1 MIFRRMLM
9 ELISKN
15 AAKQSEILGSIEETS
30 GEQIEEIVKIAHEA
44 YEDWS
49 LKDISERVNIL
60 RHVYDVLKD
69 NSASIAELITKE
81 MGKPITL
88 AENEVRD
95 TLKNILWNLDNAE
108 EVLTP
113 EITYEDDEQMQ
124 KVVYAPRGVSV
135 VISPFNFPFS
145 LSCAIGFQNMI
156 VGNTVINK
164 PDPNLPLLTELLDKL
179 FRSTDLPKGVQ
190 QFVYGDREVGE
201 SLVNKDINMI
211 CFTGNTKTGEHLYKV
226 AAEKM
231 IPILMELGGSAP
243 GIVCEDA
250 DVDKVIKGMYAK
262 KFSTMGQLCH
272 ALKRLIV
279 HESLFDK
286 IVDSLKEIATSQVI
300 GNPMDRDTTMGPLVN
315 ETQLNKLV
323 EQLEDAK
330 AKGAK
335 IICGGNKPIEGE
347 NYFEPTIVINVTRD
361 MRIWNEEV
369 FGPILPIVSFKD
381 EEEAIKLANDTIY
394 GLGSYIYTT
403 DASRFERISRRIN
416 SGMVGFNN
424 VAYSAPYNPFGGTK
438 RSGIGR
444 TRGKWGLM
452 YLCDIKTI
460 SYDKKI

>member
-1 MIFRRMLM
+1 MD
-9 ELISKN
+9 LISKN
-15 AAKQSEILGSIEETS
+15 ASKQNEVLGSVRETTEEQVV
-30 GEQIEEIVKIAHEA
+30 EMVKLAHDA
-44 YEDWS
+44 YDEWS
-49 LKDISERVNIL
+49 LKDIGERISVL
-60 RHVYDVLKD
+60 REVYDVLSENSKD
-69 NSASIAELITKE
+69 IAELITKE
-81 MGKPITL
+81 MGKPIGL

-95 TLKNILWNLDNAE
+95 TLKNILWSLDNADT
-108 EVLTP
+108 LLSP

-145 LSCAIGFQNMI
+145 LSCAVGFQNMI
-156 VGNTVINK
+156 VGNTIINK

-179 FRSTDLPKGVQ
+179 FRSTNLPKGVQ
-190 QFVYGDREVGE
+190 QFVYGGREIGDF
-201 SLVNKDINMI
+201 LVNQDINMI
-211 CFTGNTKTGEHLYKV
+211 CFTGNTKTGEHLYKI

-250 DVDKVIKGMYAK
+250 DIDKVIKGMYAK

-279 HESLFDK
+279 HESLFDEV
-286 IVDSLKEIATSQVI
+286 VDKLKEIAESQVI
-300 GNPMDRDTTMGPLVN
+300 GDPMDRNTTMGPLVN
-315 ETQLNKLV
+315 ELQLKKLMD
-323 EQLEDAK
+323 QLEDAK
-330 AKGAK
+330 AKGAH
-335 IICGGNKPIEGE
+335 IVCGGNRPIEGE
-347 NYFEPTIVINVTRD
+347 NYFEATIVTNVTRD

-369 FGPILPIVSFKD
+369 FGPVLPIVSFKD
-381 EEEAIKLANDTIY
+381 EEEAINLANDTIY

-403 DASRFERISRRIN
+403 DKQRFERISKRIN

-460 SYDKKI
+460 SYDKTI

>member
-1 MIFRRMLM
+1 MK
-9 ELISKN
+9 LISRN
-15 AAKQSEILGSIEETS
+15 AAKQSEIFGSVEETT
-30 GEQIEEIVKIAHEA
+30 EEEIKDMVNLAHDA
-44 YEDWS
+44 YDDWS
-49 LKDISERVNIL
+49 LRSMSERITIL
-60 RHVYDVLKD
+60 REVYDVLSE
-69 NSASIAELITKE
+69 NSSRLAELITKE

-88 AENEVRD
+88 AENEVKD
-95 TLKNILWNLDNAE
+95 TLKHILWGLDNAE
-108 EVLTP
+108 ELLKP

-145 LSCAIGFQNMI
+145 LSCDLAFKNMI

-179 FRSTDLPKGVQ
+179 FRSTNLPKGVQ
-190 QFVYGDREVGE
+190 QFVYGGREVGDI
-201 SLVNKDINMI
+201 LVNQDINMI
-211 CFTGNTKTGEHLYKV
+211 CFTGNTKTGEHLYRV

-243 GIVCEDA
+243 GIVLEDA
-250 DVDKVIKGMYAK
+250 DIDKVIKGMYGK

-279 HESLFDK
+279 HESLFDD
-286 IVDSLKEIATSQVI
+286 VVNRLKEIAESQVI
-300 GNPMDRDTTMGPLVN
+300 GDPMDRDTTMGPLVN
-315 ETQLNKLV
+315 ETQLNKLM

-330 AKGAK
+330 NKGAK
-335 IICGGNKPIEGE
+335 VICGGNRPISGE
-347 NYFEPTIVINVTRD
+347 NYFEATIVTNVTRD

-369 FGPILPIVSFKD
+369 FGPVLPVVSFKT
-381 EEEAIKLANDTIY
+381 EEEAIELANDTIY

-403 DASRFERISRRIN
+403 DIEKFERIGKRIN
-416 SGMVGFNN
+416 TGMVGFNN

-460 SYDKKI
+460 SYDKTV

>member
-1 MIFRRMLM
+1 MKINS
-9 ELISKN
+9 IN
-15 AAKQSEILGSIEETS
+15 AARSSEILGSVEETTN
-30 GEQIEEIVKIAHEA
+30 EEIIKMVELAHESFN
-44 YEDWS
+44 DWS
-49 LKDISERVNIL
+49 LKDMKERISIL
-60 RHVYDVLKD
+60 REVYEVLKE
-69 NSASIAELITKE
+69 NSNHIAELITKE

-95 TLKNILWNLDNAE
+95 TLKNILWSLDNAE
-108 EVLTP
+108 EVLAP
-113 EITYEDDEQMQ
+113 EVTYEDDKQMQ

-156 VGNTVINK
+156 VGNTIINK

-179 FRSTDLPKGVQ
+179 FRSTNLPKGVQ
-190 QFVYGDREVGE
+190 QFVYGGREVGDF
-201 SLVNKDINMI
+201 LVHQDINMI

-243 GIVCEDA
+243 GIVLKDA
-250 DVDKVIKGMYAK
+250 DLNKVIPGMYAK

-279 HESLFDK
+279 HESIFDE
-286 IVDSLKEIATSQVI
+286 VVQRLKTIAESQVI
-300 GNPMDRDTTMGPLVN
+300 GDPFDRETTMGPLVN
-315 ETQLNKLV
+315 ESQLDKLM

-330 AKGAK
+330 SKGAK
-335 IICGGNKPIEGE
+335 VICGGNCPVEGE
-347 NYFEPTIVINVTRD
+347 NYFEATIVTNVTKD

-369 FGPILPIVSFKD
+369 FGPVLPVVSFKD

-403 DASRFERISRRIN
+403 NKDSFERISKRIN

-460 SYDKKI
+460 SYDKEI

>member
-1 MIFRRMLM
+1 M

-15 AAKQSEILGSIEETS
+15 ASNQKEILGSVEETTK
-30 GEQIEEIVKIAHEA
+30 EEIEKIVDRAHKA
-44 YEDWS
+44 YDEWS
-49 LKDISERVNIL
+49 LKSIGERVAIL
-60 RHVYDVLKD
+60 RGVYDVLLENSD
-69 NSASIAELITKE
+69 NIAELITKE
-81 MGKPITL
+81 MGKPIAL
-88 AENEVRD
+88 AENEVKD

-108 EVLTP
+108 EVLKP
-113 EITYEDDEQMQ
+113 EITYEDDEKMH
-124 KVVYAPRGVSV
+124 KVIYAPRGVSV

-145 LSCAIGFQNMI
+145 LSCAVGFQNMI
-156 VGNTVINK
+156 VGNTIINK

-179 FRSTDLPKGVQ
+179 FRSADLPLGVQ
-190 QFVYGDREVGE
+190 QFVYGGREVGE
-201 SLVNKDINMI
+201 ILVNQDINMI

-243 GIVCEDA
+243 GIVFEDA
-250 DVDKVIKGMYAK
+250 DIDKVIKGMYGK

-286 IVDSLKEIATSQVI
+286 VVDGLKEIALSQVI
-300 GNPMDRDTTMGPLVN
+300 GDPMNRETTMGPLVN
-315 ETQLNKLV
+315 EVQLNKLMD
-323 EQLEDAK
+323 QLEDAK
-330 AKGAK
+330 NKGAK
-335 IICGGNKPIEGE
+335 VICGGNRPVDGE
-347 NYFEPTIVINVTRD
+347 NYFEATIVTNVTKD

-369 FGPILPIVSFKD
+369 FGPVLPVVSFKT
-381 EEEAIKLANDTIY
+381 EEEAIELANDTIY

-403 DASRFERISRRIN
+403 DKNKFERVSKRIN

-438 RSGIGR
+438 KSGIGR

-460 SYDKKI
+460 SYDKTI

>member
-1 MIFRRMLM
+1 MK
-9 ELISKN
+9 LISKN
-15 AAKQSEILGSIEETS
+15 AANQNEILGSVEETTK
-30 GEQIEEIVKIAHEA
+30 EEIEKIVDLAHKA
-44 YEDWS
+44 YDEWS
-49 LKDISERVNIL
+49 LKSIGERVTIL
-60 RHVYDVLKD
+60 RGVYDALLENSD
-69 NSASIAELITKE
+69 NIAELITKE

-88 AENEVRD
+88 AENEVKD
-95 TLKNILWNLDNAE
+95 TLKHILWNLDNAE
-108 EVLTP
+108 SILTP
-113 EITYEDDEQMQ
+113 EITYEDDEKMH

-145 LSCAIGFQNMI
+145 LSCAVGFQNMI
-156 VGNTVINK
+156 VGNTIINK

-179 FRSTDLPKGVQ
+179 FRSTDLPLGVQ
-190 QFVYGDREVGE
+190 QFVYGGREVGE
-201 SLVNKDINMI
+201 ILVNQDIDMI
-211 CFTGNTKTGEHLYKV
+211 CFTGNTKTGEHLYKI

-243 GIVCEDA
+243 GIVFEDA
-250 DVDKVIKGMYAK
+250 DVDKVIKGMYGK

-286 IVDSLKEIATSQVI
+286 VVNGLKEIAESQVI
-300 GNPMDRDTTMGPLVN
+300 GNPMNRETTMGPLVN
-315 ETQLNKLV
+315 EAQLNKLMD
-323 EQLEDAK
+323 QLEDAK
-330 AKGAK
+330 NKGAK
-335 IICGGNKPIEGE
+335 VICGGNRPVAGE
-347 NYFEPTIVINVTRD
+347 NYFEATIVTNVTKD

-369 FGPILPIVSFKD
+369 FGPVLPVVSFKD

-403 DASRFERISRRIN
+403 DIEKFERVSKRIN

-460 SYDKKI
+460 SYDKTI

>member
-1 MIFRRMLM
+1 M

-15 AAKQSEILGSIEETS
+15 AAKQSEILGSVEETT
-30 GEQIEEIVKIAHEA
+30 EEEIKEMVRLAHKA
-44 YEDWS
+44 YDDWS
-49 LKDISERVNIL
+49 LRDMSERITIL
-60 RHVYDVLKD
+60 REVYDVLSENAGK
-69 NSASIAELITKE
+69 IAELITKE
-81 MGKPITL
+81 MGKPIAL
-88 AENEVRD
+88 AENEVKD
-95 TLKNILWNLDNAE
+95 TLKHILWGLDNAE
-108 EVLTP
+108 KVLEP
-113 EITYEDDEQMQ
+113 EITYEDEEQMQ

-145 LSCAIGFQNMI
+145 LSCDLAFKNMI

-179 FRSTDLPKGVQ
+179 FRSANLPLGVQ
-190 QFVYGDREVGE
+190 QFVYGGREVGDI
-201 SLVNKDINMI
+201 LVNQDINMI

-243 GIVCEDA
+243 GIVLEDA
-250 DVDKVIKGMYAK
+250 DIDKVIKGMYGK

-279 HESLFDK
+279 HESLFDD
-286 IVDSLKEIATSQVI
+286 VVNRLKEIAESQVI
-300 GNPMDRDTTMGPLVN
+300 GDPMDRNTTIGPLVN
-315 ETQLNKLV
+315 EAQLNKLM

-330 AKGAK
+330 NKGAK
-335 IICGGNKPIEGE
+335 VICGGNRPIRDE
-347 NYFEPTIVINVTRD
+347 NYFEATIVTNVTRD

-369 FGPILPIVSFKD
+369 FGPVLPVVSFKD
-381 EEEAIKLANDTIY
+381 EEEAIELANDTIY

-403 DASRFERISRRIN
+403 DIEKFERIGKRIN
-416 SGMVGFNN
+416 TGMVGFNN

-460 SYDKKI
+460 SYDKTI

>member
-1 MIFRRMLM
+1 MD
-9 ELISKN
+9 LISKN
-15 AAKQSEILGSIEETS
+15 ASKQNEVLGSVRETTEEQVV
-30 GEQIEEIVKIAHEA
+30 EMVKLAHDA
-44 YEDWS
+44 YDEWS
-49 LKDISERVNIL
+49 LKDIGERISVL
-60 RHVYDVLKD
+60 REVYDVLSENSKD
-69 NSASIAELITKE
+69 IAELITKE
-81 MGKPITL
+81 MGKPIGL

-95 TLKNILWNLDNAE
+95 TLKNILWSLDNADT
-108 EVLTP
+108 LLSP

-145 LSCAIGFQNMI
+145 LSCAVGFQNMI
-156 VGNTVINK
+156 VGNTIINK

-179 FRSTDLPKGVQ
+179 FRSTNLPKGVQ
-190 QFVYGDREVGE
+190 QFVYGGREIGDF
-201 SLVNKDINMI
+201 LVNQDINMI
-211 CFTGNTKTGEHLYKV
+211 CFTGNTKTGEHLYKI

-250 DVDKVIKGMYAK
+250 DIDKVIKGMYAK

-279 HESLFDK
+279 HESLFDEV
-286 IVDSLKEIATSQVI
+286 VDKLKEIAESQVI
-300 GNPMDRDTTMGPLVN
+300 GDPMDRNTTMGPLVN
-315 ETQLNKLV
+315 ELQLKKLMD
-323 EQLEDAK
+323 QLEDAK
-330 AKGAK
+330 AKGAH
-335 IICGGNKPIEGE
+335 IVCGGNRPIEGE
-347 NYFEPTIVINVTRD
+347 NYFEATIVTNVTRD

-369 FGPILPIVSFKD
+369 FGPVLPIVSFKD
-381 EEEAIKLANDTIY
+381 KEEAINLANDTIY

-403 DASRFERISRRIN
+403 DKQRFERISKRIN

-460 SYDKKI
+460 SYDKTI

>member
-1 MIFRRMLM
+1 
-9 ELISKN
+9 
-15 AAKQSEILGSIEETS
+15 
-30 GEQIEEIVKIAHEA
+30 
-44 YEDWS
+44 
-49 LKDISERVNIL
+49 
-60 RHVYDVLKD
+60 
-69 NSASIAELITKE
+69 
-81 MGKPITL
+81 
-88 AENEVRD
+88 
-95 TLKNILWNLDNAE
+95 
-108 EVLTP
+108 
-113 EITYEDDEQMQ
+113 
-124 KVVYAPRGVSV
+124 
-135 VISPFNFPFS
+135 
-145 LSCAIGFQNMI
+145 
-156 VGNTVINK
+156 
-164 PDPNLPLLTELLDKL
+164 
-179 FRSTDLPKGVQ
+179 
-190 QFVYGDREVGE
+190 
-201 SLVNKDINMI
+201 
-211 CFTGNTKTGEHLYKV
+211 
-226 AAEKM
+226 
-231 IPILMELGGSAP
+231 
-243 GIVCEDA
+243 
-250 DVDKVIKGMYAK
+250 VIKGMYAK